1 MLMSYQCSFSVL
13 LKMEEKQMD
22 VSLGCFLEGSDLDR
36 IATMLAIFPDFCEE
50 PLVKPQPLC
59 LSERNIHLQF
69 NGI

>member
-1 MLMSYQCSFSVL
+1 MSYRCSFSVP

-22 VSLGCFLEGSDLDR
+22 VFLGYFLEESDLDR
-36 IATMLAIFPDFCEE
+36 IATVLAIFPGFCEE

>member
-1 MLMSYQCSFSVL
+1 MSYRCSFSVL

-36 IATMLAIFPDFCEE
+36 IATVLAIFPGFCEE

-59 LSERNIHLQF
+59 L
-69 NGI
+69 

>member
-1 MLMSYQCSFSVL
+1 
-13 LKMEEKQMD
+13 MD

-36 IATMLAIFPDFCEE
+36 IATVLAIFPGFCEE
-50 PLVKPQPLC
+50 PLVKPQSLC